1 MKLLYTW
8 NQSNLIYCFQGSF
21 GSKINQS
28 NCLYRIIVLLLLNR
42 YKTISSFFS
51 IMGYARISLLKS
63 NEITELLIAT
73 VQMTENKL
81 LHLQTPRVYQTPAA
95 KRHPAIE
102 GHKNHTG

>member
-1 MKLLYTW
+1 VTIDSGGMEADATVCLLY
-8 NQSNLIYCFQGSF
+8 I
-21 GSKINQS
+21 
-28 NCLYRIIVLLLLNR
+28 
-42 YKTISSFFS
+42 FS
-51 IMGYARISLLKS
+51 IKGYARISLLKS